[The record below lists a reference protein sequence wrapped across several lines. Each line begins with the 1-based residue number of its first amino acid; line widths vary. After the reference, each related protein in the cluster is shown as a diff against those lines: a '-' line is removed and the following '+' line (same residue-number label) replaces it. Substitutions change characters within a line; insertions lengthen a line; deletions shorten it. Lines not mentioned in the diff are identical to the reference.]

1 MFEHLKSD
9 AKLVTIA
16 SFHSSKNSKISS
28 QKTSKHSSLNDFLEY
43 NYRFFILFMHASANL
58 FTAITYITCSPI
70 ATDLQNIYNYSYLTV
85 SMTSLIYM
93 FTFIPINFPGDYI
106 MDHLGLRIGMF
117 FGVFFTIIGAWV
129 RIFINESFLFVLL
142 GQFISSLGQPFI
154 MNSPAKIAATWF
166 NKDNRVKA
174 TTFLSIIGPLGIGA
188 GFLIPGI
195 VMGNEKLLSIEEKK
209 AKIYDIMFYEALI
222 LSVLNLPTFI
232 FFKKKPRTPP
242 SFSENVEK
250 IGYRNSFAKT
260 IRNKNYLLF
269 LIYHGLVY
277 GCFNSQAVIMNLVLK
292 PFGYTDFDNGLVGA
306 SLIVFGLIG
315 SCFICYAVSRKNQY
329 KFWLIVCTIGY
340 ILSVFLMIL
349 LLDQGNIYILLISV
363 MILGFFG
370 LPILPISFEFA
381 CEINFPIG
389 ETFTCG
395 LLVCFVQLVAIICSL
410 FLEGFLRG
418 GTKGES
424 KIILAILDVV
434 LVCGGGFLLF
444 VKENLRR
451 KNMEKNEIGES
462 IRCDVHF
469 IEK

>member
-1 MFEHLKSD
+1 MLDDLKFNGKNCTS
-9 AKLVTIA
+9 AP
-16 SFHSSKNSKISS
+16 FPSSMNSIISS
-28 QKTSKHSSLNDFLEY
+28 LKPSKHSSLNDFMEY
-43 NYRFFILFMHASANL
+43 NYRYLILIMHAFANI

-70 ATDLQNIYNYSYLTV
+70 ATDLQNIYSYSYLTV
-85 SMTSLIYM
+85 SLTSLIYM
-93 FTFIPINFPGDYI
+93 FTFIPINFPADYI

-117 FGVFFTIIGAWV
+117 FGVFFTIIGSWI
-129 RIFINESFLFVLL
+129 RIFINESFLFVIL

-174 TTFLSIIGPLGIGA
+174 TTFLSIIGPVGIGA

-195 VMGNEKLLSIEEKK
+195 VMGDEKLLSIEEKK
-209 AKIYDIMFYEALI
+209 TKIYNIMFYEALI
-222 LSVLNLPTFI
+222 LTVLNLPTFI
-232 FFKKKPRTPP
+232 LFKKKPRTPP
-242 SFSENVEK
+242 SFSESVEK
-250 IGYRNSFAKT
+250 IGFRDSFAKT
-260 IRNKNYLLF
+260 MRNKNYLLF
-269 LIYHGLVY
+269 LAYHGLVY

-315 SCFICYAVSRKNQY
+315 SFFICYAVSRRNRY
-329 KFWLIVCTIGY
+329 KFWLSVCTIGY
-340 ILSVFLMIL
+340 ILSAFLMIF
-349 LLDQGNIYILLISV
+349 LLDQGNIYVLLISV

-370 LPILPISFEFA
+370 LPILPISFEMA

-395 LLVCFVQLVAIICSL
+395 LLVCFVQLVAIVCSV
-410 FLEGFLRG
+410 FLEIFLRG

-424 KIILAILDVV
+424 KIILGILVGV

-444 VKENLRR
+444 VKENFRR

-462 IRCDVHF
+462 IRGDVHF
-469 IEK
+469 LEK